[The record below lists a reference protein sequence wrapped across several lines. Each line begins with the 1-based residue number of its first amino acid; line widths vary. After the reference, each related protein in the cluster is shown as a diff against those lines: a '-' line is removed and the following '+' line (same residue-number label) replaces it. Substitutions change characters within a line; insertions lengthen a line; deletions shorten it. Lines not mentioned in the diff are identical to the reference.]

1 LAWERLNHIWNFS
14 IQMEASL
21 PPDVA
26 RALDADPVAG
36 QSLVAVAGE
45 AVTNAVRHGDART
58 IHLTVE
64 QTSPDELQLTVDD
77 DGPIEG
83 TSGDPGLGT
92 AVFEV
97 ACIDWRVT
105 TTDNGHRLEA
115 RLPISPTREK
125 TVVESVAS

>member
-1 LAWERLNHIWNFS
+1 ML
-14 IQMEASL
+14 ASL

-26 RALDADPVAG
+26 QALDADPVAG

-64 QTSPDELQLTVDD
+64 QLTPDELHLTVND

-83 TSGDPGLGT
+83 TPGDPGLGT
-92 AVFEV
+92 AVFEA
-97 ACIDWRVT
+97 ACIEWRVT
-105 TTDNGHRLEA
+105 TTESGHRLEA
-115 RLPISPTREK
+115 RLPISATREK
-125 TVVESVAS
+125 TEVESVV